1 MRLSSIPQIIDFDPF
16 ETRTEAEATHAL
28 GEAIVLADQRVFR
41 HGVVGA
47 SDITRGKL
55 QIAAAPIANHVNM
68 TCAAAALGAVTVTVT
83 PGATAGAANLYSEGY
98 LAINDVDGEGATYQ
112 VKDHLAITASTA
124 FAVNLFD
131 PINGVALVATS
142 EATLVHN
149 SYKNVREGTTNT
161 IRAAGVPLDNIATG
175 DYGWFQSK
183 GVAAVLCETATT
195 LGSPQASSDGVAGAI
210 EDVTDLYGASAQRI
224 VAWADIMAGVDTEY
238 RPVTLCI
245 D

>member
-1 MRLSSIPQIIDFDPF
+1 MRLSSVPQIIDFDPF

-28 GEAIVLADQRVFR
+28 GEAIILADQRVFR

-55 QIAAAPIANHVNM
+55 QIAATPIANHVNRA
-68 TCAAAALGAVTVTVT
+68 CGAAALGATAVTVT

-98 LAINDVDGEGATYQ
+98 LVINDVDGEGATYQ
-112 VKDHLAITASTA
+112 IKDHLAITASTA
-124 FAVNLFD
+124 FVVNLFD
-131 PINGVALVATS
+131 PINGVALTANS
-142 EATLVHN
+142 EASLVHN
-149 SYKNVREGTTNT
+149 SYKNVVEGTTTT

-183 GVAAVLCETATT
+183 GVAAVLRQGTT
-195 LGSPQASSDGVAGAI
+195 SAGSPQMVGSVAGSI
-210 EDVTDLYGASAQRI
+210 TDITDVTAPVIERV
-224 VAWADIMAGVDTEY
+224 VAWADILVGVDTEY
-238 RPVTLCI
+238 NPVTLCI